1 MKKTKIGSVGVDSGQ
16 LMITDPCYVKDFDL
30 HNDFEDIR
38 RYKNKK
44 SGKVLQYQKDF
55 SNYEEIIP
63 EYKKTMNELNSN
75 GEWIEL
81 PHPHSKDR
89 SYSVR
94 GSCMATIESDGG
106 ELGNSSGVVFS
117 SGFGDGCY
125 DVYAYTQNIEGWGNR
140 VCKVEI
146 VLIDPEDRN

>member
-1 MKKTKIGSVGVDSGQ
+1 MCEKFRQ
-16 LMITDPCYVKDFDL
+16 
-30 HNDFEDIR
+30 
-38 RYKNKK
+38 KK

-75 GEWIEL
+75 GDWIEL
-81 PHPHSKDR
+81 SHPHSKDR

-106 ELGNSSGVVFS
+106 ELGNSLGVVFS

-125 DVYAYTQNIEGWGNR
+125 DVYAYTKDIEGWGNR

-146 VLIDPEDRN
+146 VLIDPEDIN